1 VLFLD
6 EDSWGAALVD
16 QYDGRGELWRVS
28 MAYLKNFYDLPT
40 TWSALDVF
48 HDLQARRYY
57 VQNLD
62 NEEPATVDFAQP
74 VPEDAYFMP
83 SALRQRGTR

>member
-1 VLFLD
+1 
-6 EDSWGAALVD
+6 
-16 QYDGRGELWRVS
+16 

-62 NEEPATVDFAQP
+62 NEESETVDFAQSA
-74 VPEDAYFMP
+74 PEDAYFMP